1 MQDGLGVNVSS
12 SSPQIVQSVATE
24 LPVSAPPQP
33 PPPVVMPSAP
43 EPPKSRIWWIAAA
56 IAVVVLIAGFA
67 LTQSLRARKASSTSQ
82 SVRTATVIRGEFVR
96 TLRVTGTTEATES
109 YVVAAPTL
117 TGQNLGSLI
126 ITHMAQAGQH
136 VKKGDLLVEFDRQ
149 AQIKNAL
156 DKEAEYND
164 LVEQIRK
171 KQADQA
177 IARAKDE
184 SELHQAEDA
193 AKSAELETR
202 RNEVVSKIDAEKN
215 LANLEEARARLQQLQ
230 ETFQLKRA
238 ANLAEIKVL
247 EIQRDRAK
255 SAMDHS
261 KSNAQKMEIR
271 SPLDGAIVLNSTWK
285 GNSMGEI
292 QEGDEVRPGVPFM
305 QVMNPNRMQVR
316 ARINQADVPW
326 LDVGQTVKIH
336 LDAYPGLELPGHLQ
350 RLAAIGLTS
359 SMSQKVRTFTG
370 LFEIEGADPR
380 LMPDLSA
387 AIDIVL
393 ERRGNSLI
401 IPRDALYIDAGGSYV
416 WVKRGQTFE
425 REPVKLGPIAD
436 DDAVVTAGLSE
447 GDVVLRNPQK
457 QRQIVATEKQ
467 R

>member
-1 MQDGLGVNVSS
+1 MLW
-12 SSPQIVQSVATE
+12 IAVAT
-24 LPVSAPPQP
+24 
-33 PPPVVMPSAP
+33 
-43 EPPKSRIWWIAAA
+43 
-56 IAVVVLIAGFA
+56 AVLVIVGGLVAMN
-67 LTQSLRARKASSTSQ
+67 SMRARAASTTSQ
-82 SVRTATVIRGEFVR
+82 TVRTANVIRGEFVR
-96 TLRVTGTTEATES
+96 TLRVTGTTEATQS

-126 ITHMAQAGQH
+126 ITHMAQPGQH

-164 LVEQIRK
+164 LVEQIKK

-177 IARAKDE
+177 IQRAKDE

-193 AKSAELETR
+193 QKSAELETR

-215 LANLEEARARLQQLQ
+215 IANLDQAKAKLKQLQ

-238 ANLAEIKVL
+238 ANDADLKVL
-247 EIQRDRAK
+247 QIQRDRSK

-261 KSNAQKMEIR
+261 KSNASKMEIR
-271 SPLDGAIVLNSTWK
+271 SPLDGVIVLNSTWK
-285 GNSMGEI
+285 GNAMGEV

-305 QVMNPNRMQVR
+305 QVMNPNSMQVR

-326 LDVGQTVKIH
+326 LDVGQTVRIH
-336 LDAYPGLELPGHLQ
+336 LDAYPGLALPGHLQ

-359 SMSQKVRTFTG
+359 SMSNKVRTFTG
-370 LFEIEGADPR
+370 LFEIEGADSR

-393 ERRGNSLI
+393 ERRGDSLI
-401 IPRDALYIDAGGSYV
+401 IPRDALYNDAGGSFV
-416 WVKRGQTFE
+416 WVRRGQSFE
-425 REPVKLGPIAD
+425 REAVKLGPIAD
-436 DDAVVTAGLSE
+436 DDAVILSGLKE
-447 GDVVLRNPQK
+447 NDVVLRNPQK
-457 QRQIVATEKQ
+457 TRTAEKQ
-467 R
+467 P

>member
-1 MQDGLGVNVSS
+1 MPAIEEQRDRRDAS
-12 SSPQIVQSVATE
+12 ATT
-24 LPVSAPPQP
+24 
-33 PPPVVMPSAP
+33 P
-43 EPPKSRIWWIAAA
+43 EPPKSKKVWWIAAA
-56 IAVVVLIAGFA
+56 IAVVVLIGAFA
-67 LTQSLRARKASSTSQ
+67 ITQSMRARAAATSTQ
-82 SVRTATVIRGEFVR
+82 TVRTAAVVRGEFVR
-96 TLRVTGTTEATES
+96 TLRVTGTTEATQS

-126 ITHMAQAGQH
+126 ITHMAQAGQR

-156 DKEAEYND
+156 DNEAAYND
-164 LVEQIRK
+164 LLEQIKK
-171 KQADQA
+171 KQADEA
-177 IARAKDE
+177 IAQAKDE

-193 AKSAELETR
+193 VKSAELETR

-215 LANLEEARARLQQLQ
+215 IANLDEAKARLAQLQ

-238 ANLAEIKVL
+238 AAVADLKVL
-247 EIQRDRAK
+247 QIQAARSK
-255 SAMDHS
+255 SAMEHS
-261 KSNAQKMEIR
+261 KNNAAKMAIYA
-271 SPLDGAIVLNSTWK
+271 PLAGAVVLNSTWK
-285 GNSMGEI
+285 GTSMGEI
-292 QEGDEVRPGVPFM
+292 QEGDEVRAGVPFM
-305 QVMNPNRMQVR
+305 QVMNPNSMQVR

-393 ERRGNSLI
+393 ERRGDSLMV
-401 IPRDALYIDAGGSYV
+401 PRDALYNDAGGTFV
-416 WVKRGQTFE
+416 WVKRGQSFE
-425 REPVKLGPIAD
+425 REAVKLGPIAD
-436 DDAVVTAGLSE
+436 DDAVILSGLKE

-457 QRQIVATEKQ
+457 QAQGARLEARGAGSDQ

>member
-1 MQDGLGVNVSS
+1 MSS
-12 SSPQIVQSVATE
+12 SSPQIVKSVATE

-33 PPPVVMPSAP
+33 PPPLSFPETP
-43 EPPKSRIWWIAAA
+43 EPPKSRKNLWIASAIVGFVIIAA
-56 IAVVVLIAGFA
+56 FIASRA
-67 LTQSLRARKASSTSQ
+67 LTAKTASTAAQ
-82 SVRTATVIRGEFVR
+82 SVRTATVVRGEFVR
-96 TLRVTGTTEATES
+96 TLRVNGTTEATES

-126 ITHMAQAGQH
+126 ITHMAQPGAH

-164 LVEQIRK
+164 LVEQIKK

-184 SELHQAEDA
+184 SELHTAEDA
-193 AKSAELETR
+193 EKSAELETR

-215 LANLEEARARLQQLQ
+215 LANLEEAKARLKQLQ

-238 ANLAEIKVL
+238 ANDAEIKVL
-247 EIQRDRAK
+247 QIQRDRSK
-255 SAMDHS
+255 SAMEHS
-261 KSNAQKMEIR
+261 KTNAAKMEIH
-271 SPLDGAIVLNSTWK
+271 SPLDGVIVLNSTWK

-292 QEGDEVRPGVPFM
+292 QEGDEVRAGVPFM
-305 QVMNPNRMQVR
+305 QVMNPNSMQVR
-316 ARINQADVPW
+316 ARVNQADVPW
-326 LDVGQTVKIH
+326 LDVGQTVGIH
-336 LDAYPGLELPGHLQ
+336 LDAYPGLALPGHLQ

-359 SMSQKVRTFTG
+359 SMSTKVRTFTG

-393 ERRGNSLI
+393 ERRGDSI
-401 IPRDALYIDAGGSYV
+401 IVPRDALYNDAGGSYV
-416 WVKRGQTFE
+416 WVKRGQSFE
-425 REPVKLGPIAD
+425 REAVKVGPIAD
-436 DDAVVTAGLSE
+436 DDAVILNGLKE
-447 GDVVLRNPQK
+447 GDVVLRNPHPDPSG
-457 QRQIVATEKQ
+457 RRTLEKQ
-467 R
+467 S